1 MLGKIISAIGTLTM
15 IVMVVLG
22 LIVAVPHLLGYNQ
35 YVVVSGSMEPAIPVG
50 SLVMSKP
57 VKAEELKKGDV
68 IVFYTEQHSDT
79 PVTHRVVENH
89 KAEREVI
96 TKGDAN
102 SGNDMNPVLYENI
115 EGKVS
120 RHIPRIG
127 FVVGIFGTA
136 LGKFA
141 ALTIIV
147 AGYLLTLVGSNLAKD
162 ASNLNDDI
170 D

>member
-1 MLGKIISAIGTLTM
+1 
-15 IVMVVLG
+15 
-22 LIVAVPHLLGYNQ
+22 
-35 YVVVSGSMEPAIPVG
+35 
-50 SLVMSKP
+50 
-57 VKAEELKKGDV
+57 
-68 IVFYTEQHSDT
+68 
-79 PVTHRVVENH
+79 VVENH

-136 LGKFA
+136 LGKFV
-141 ALTIIV
+141 ALTIIM
-147 AGYLLTLVGSNLAKD
+147 AGYLLTLVGSDLAKD
-162 ASNLNDDI
+162 ATNLNDDI